1 MNLSFGHILVL
12 LLLVLIVMGPSR
24 LEGVGSSLGKA
35 IKGFK
40 KGLEDDEDG
49 AADKKKNKSDSGDK
63 T

>member
-1 MNLSFGHILVL
+1 
-12 LLLVLIVMGPSR
+12 MGPSR

-40 KGLEDDEDG
+40 KGLEDDDDESG
-49 AADKKKNKSDSGDK
+49 DKKKSKSDNSDK

>member
-40 KGLEDDEDG
+40 KGLEDDDDESG
-49 AADKKKNKSDSGDK
+49 DKKKSKSDNSDK